1 MIGMHPEMYG
11 LPEVN
16 LFCTNTLEDLLARAS
31 RRGYR
36 WVKAGLLRVIAELH
50 AGEQTDDS
58 VAEAEVWLA
67 ARVRWSTR
75 DVYVYIAEQV
85 APRRCVDKSPPYTQA
100 ENMARLYQA
109 FPHARV
115 LLLGRHPRGSGISR
129 HKVLTKRYAKGAH
142 GSEKHLAADVE
153 ELWTRAQTDV
163 IRFTSRLP
171 PGQYMFLQGEHL
183 LSDPDRYLPQIAA
196 WLGIDAGLEAI
207 EAMKH
212 PERSPYARPGPANA
226 KAGNNP
232 GFMQDPVL
240 RVMNYPTSTLEG
252 PLEWL
257 DTDSGFSE
265 ETKQLARQLGY
276 R

>member
-1 MIGMHPEMYG
+1 MVGMHPEMYA
-11 LPEVN
+11 LAEVN
-16 LFCTNTLEDLLARAS
+16 LFCANTLGDLLARAS
-31 RRGYR
+31 RRGHR
-36 WVKAGLLRVIAELH
+36 ELKNGLLRVIAQLN

-58 VAEAEVWLA
+58 VEEAEAWLA
-67 ARVRWSTR
+67 ARAHWSTR
-75 DVYVYIAEQV
+75 DVYVYIAERV
-85 APRRCVDKSPPYTQA
+85 APRRCVDKSPRYSQTG
-100 ENMARLYQA
+100 NMMRLHKA
-109 FPHARV
+109 FPDARI
-115 LLLGRHPRGSGISR
+115 LHLGRHPRGSAISR
-129 HKVLTKRYAKGAH
+129 HKVFTERYKKNPVRFANLNTAN
-142 GSEKHLAADVE
+142 VE

-171 PGQYMFLQGEHL
+171 PGQCMFLQGEHL

-196 WLGIDAGLEAI
+196 WLGIDAGPEAI

-226 KAGNNP
+226 RGGNNP
-232 GFMQDPVL
+232 GFMKVPTL
-240 RVMNYPTSTLEG
+240 RVMKYPTSTLEG

-265 ETKQLARQLGY
+265 ETKQVARQLGY